1 MGYCKGCGKLGRM
14 AQRDQSVSG
23 YHFAIMLSPVISFW
37 DCIVRKMR
45 YSHRLDSLAA
55 NKMQP
60 PAVRKVKKKEVK
72 GELDRL
78 KQAEKKKRRL
88 EKALATSAAIR
99 SELEKKKQK
108 KKEEQQRL
116 DEEGAAIAEAVAL
129 HVLLGE
135 DSDESCQIVFNKED
149 RFVNPWDRAGNVN
162 FYMDKRRGG
171 GTTTFLPRQ
180 DFSRHSLEKIGWIPN
195 NNYSSGYNADNNGEW
210 SSFSFNSLGRNVRG
224 GGGGGNGLI
233 AAQAVSSLRIR
244 EDAAVVDAYVLDGM
258 LRG

>member
-1 MGYCKGCGKLGRM
+1 M
-14 AQRDQSVSG
+14 
-23 YHFAIMLSPVISFW
+23 
-37 DCIVRKMR
+37 
-45 YSHRLDSLAA
+45 DSLAA

-135 DSDESCQIVFNKED
+135 DSDED
-149 RFVNPWDRAGNVN
+149 RFVNPWDRAV
-162 FYMDKRRGG
+162 
-171 GTTTFLPRQ
+171 LPRQ

-224 GGGGGNGLI
+224 GGGGGNGRSYFGDDGSWGTTEYAAAGLI